1 MDLKKAYYGIPFI
14 QCSCNDKIIGME
26 STGAA
31 PGGGDG
37 QRPAAVAAQLEGAP
51 CGLGQVCVLRT
62 QAIRVRVSHTLDQPQ
77 SPGFDAALQLNKMQP
92 LGETWRYR
100 SVPSLQ
106 FPANMYFKKK
116 SKEKKKLTSN

>member
-1 MDLKKAYYGIPFI
+1 
-14 QCSCNDKIIGME
+14 ME

-62 QAIRVRVSHTLDQPQ
+62 QVTRVRVSHTLDQPP
-77 SPGFDAALQLNKMQP
+77 SPGFDAALQLNRMQP
-92 LGETWRYR
+92 LGKLGDTALCRLCNF
-100 SVPSLQ
+100 LQ
-106 FPANMYFKKK
+106 IRI
-116 SKEKKKLTSN
+116 SK

>member
-77 SPGFDAALQLNKMQP
+77 SPGFDAALQLKCNHWGK
-92 LGETWRYR
+92 LGDTALCRLCNF
-100 SVPSLQ
+100 LQ
-106 FPANMYFKKK
+106 ICI
-116 SKEKKKLTSN
+116 SK